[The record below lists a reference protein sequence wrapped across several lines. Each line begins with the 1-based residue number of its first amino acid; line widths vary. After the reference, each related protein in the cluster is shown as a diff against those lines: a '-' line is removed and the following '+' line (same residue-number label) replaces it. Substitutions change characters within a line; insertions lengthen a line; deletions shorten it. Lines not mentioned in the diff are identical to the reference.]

1 MNPETPHCVD
11 KSRFDFGNL
20 DWDAAWKALFFMP
33 LERKAIDLCSSWK
46 AAHGVLYT
54 AHRLVLFGR
63 LDVSLACFC
72 GHPIETTERPF
83 FIILR
88 RRVVWFVLCSYLFL
102 SSPMAPSISD
112 RHVHFGFNDDEL
124 LCNPR
129 LFCSLL
135 SLLKFCLWRQRND
148 YHLKSKPPS
157 AVGLI
162 ASIKGRLSF
171 DSPLFFKHHRSRRG
185 RRFFQ
190 RRWGANG
197 YIGKVVGDSFLCF

>member
-1 MNPETPHCVD
+1 MLPGKLFSLCLLSGSLSISALHGKLLTLFCTPRIGMLFLVVLVFPLLVSVD
-11 KSRFDFGNL
+11 ILLRPQN
-20 DWDAAWKALFFMP
+20 
-33 LERKAIDLCSSWK
+33 
-46 AAHGVLYT
+46 VL
-54 AHRLVLFGR
+54 
-63 LDVSLACFC
+63 
-72 GHPIETTERPF
+72 F

-88 RRVVWFVLCSYLFL
+88 RRVVWFVLCSFLFL

-129 LFCSLL
+129 LFCYLL

-148 YHLKSKPPS
+148 YRFKSKPPS

-171 DSPLFFKHHRSRRG
+171 DSPLFLKHYRSRRT

-190 RRWGANG
+190 RRWGANR

>member
-112 RHVHFGFNDDEL
+112 RHVHFGFNDDEFFL
-124 LCNPR
+124 LCFLEKHATGNDR
-129 LFCSLL
+129 KIQKVSTLL
-135 SLLKFCLWRQRND
+135 TLR
-148 YHLKSKPPS
+148 PS
-157 AVGLI
+157 WEI
-162 ASIKGRLSF
+162 
-171 DSPLFFKHHRSRRG
+171 RG
-185 RRFFQ
+185 
-190 RRWGANG
+190 
-197 YIGKVVGDSFLCF
+197 GKAI